1 MAKKVDVYLA
11 ELIFAYQQ
19 ATNKTLLEISLDFDV
34 TLANLYTYRKRRG
47 NPTAKTIDKIIAGV
61 EENCPELLPERQKKP
76 QPSAYR

>member
-61 EENCPELLPERQKKP
+61 AENCPELLPERQKKP
-76 QPSAYR
+76 QPSADR

>member
-76 QPSAYR
+76 QPSADR

>member
-61 EENCPELLPERQKKP
+61 EENCPELLPERQKEP
-76 QPSAYR
+76 QPSADR

>member
-47 NPTAKTIDKIIAGV
+47 NPTANTIDKIIAGV

-76 QPSAYR
+76 QPSADR